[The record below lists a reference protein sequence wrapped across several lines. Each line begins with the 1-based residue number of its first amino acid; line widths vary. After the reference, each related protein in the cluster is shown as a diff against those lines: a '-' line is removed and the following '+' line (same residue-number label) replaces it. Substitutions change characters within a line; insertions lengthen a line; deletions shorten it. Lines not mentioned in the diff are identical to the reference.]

1 MDNPRADGPIDVSR
15 VMADIRIRASAELRD
30 RTFDRGNTP
39 EFSDAA
45 LFDLVEQVLRGAVD
59 DADRKV
65 LLLSEIIAGDKALTL
80 EPSARMTSHR
90 PVVGPLI
97 LFVKR
102 RLLQPLTQWLYE
114 YSMDN
119 FRRQAQINRIMFAAL
134 QALAIENARLRLE
147 VSAKNG
153 STRPPDGASRRR
165 MKLCLRG
172 PARYGLDVVGGSES
186 HCRSIAE
193 RLAAHHDVTVLTSCA
208 SDYTFLEEHV
218 PRGQRA
224 LSVR

>member
-1 MDNPRADGPIDVSR
+1 MDTPRADGPIDVSR
-15 VMADIRIRASAELRD
+15 VMADIRIRASAELRE

-45 LFDLVEQVLRGAVD
+45 LFDLVEQVLRGSVD

-65 LLLSEIIAGDKALTL
+65 LLLSEIIAGDKDLTL

-147 VSAKNG
+147 LSAKTG
-153 STRPPDGASRRR
+153 STRPPNGAS
-165 MKLCLRG
+165 G
-172 PARYGLDVVGGSES
+172 
-186 HCRSIAE
+186 
-193 RLAAHHDVTVLTSCA
+193 AA
-208 SDYTFLEEHV
+208 
-218 PRGQRA
+218 
-224 LSVR
+224 